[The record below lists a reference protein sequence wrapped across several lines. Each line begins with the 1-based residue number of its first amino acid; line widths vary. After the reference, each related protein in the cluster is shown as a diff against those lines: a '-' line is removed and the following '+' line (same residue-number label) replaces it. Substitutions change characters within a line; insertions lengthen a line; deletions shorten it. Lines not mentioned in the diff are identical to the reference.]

1 MHNLLYVAKGVVVS
15 ISFVEAAL
23 IRNSVFQYYLRH
35 YREPGG

>member
-15 ISFVEAAL
+15 ISFVEAVL